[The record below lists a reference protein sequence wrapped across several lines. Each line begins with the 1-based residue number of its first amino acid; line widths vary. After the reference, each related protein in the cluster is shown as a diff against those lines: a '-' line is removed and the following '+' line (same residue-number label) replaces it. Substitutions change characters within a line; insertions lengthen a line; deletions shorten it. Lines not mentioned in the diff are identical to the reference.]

1 MTASLANPRSG
12 NRLTQTAKENTMTS
26 IFIVRAEDRGA
37 PESIIY
43 GVYPTAKLALARI
56 AVLEGEDFGHE
67 YAWFDEVKVSAVGA
81 DCEFANR

>member
-1 MTASLANPRSG
+1 M
-12 NRLTQTAKENTMTS
+12 
-26 IFIVRAEDRGA
+26 
-37 PESIIY
+37 IY

-67 YAWFDEVKVSAVGA
+67 FAWYDEVKVGPEGA

>member
-1 MTASLANPRSG
+1 
-12 NRLTQTAKENTMTS
+12 MTS

-43 GVYPTAKLALARI
+43 GVYPTAKLAEARM
-56 AVLEGEDFGHE
+56 AVLEGEDFEHDF
-67 YAWFDEVKVSAVGA
+67 AWYDEVKVGANGA

>member
-1 MTASLANPRSG
+1 
-12 NRLTQTAKENTMTS
+12 MTS

-56 AVLEGEDFGHE
+56 AVLEGEGLQELERLLDLGGDSGCLAKAGLE
-67 YAWFDEVKVSAVGA
+67 
-81 DCEFANR
+81 R

>member
-1 MTASLANPRSG
+1 
-12 NRLTQTAKENTMTS
+12 MTS

-37 PESIIY
+37 PESMIY
-43 GVYPTAKLALARI
+43 GVYPTAKLAKARI

-67 YAWFDEVKVSAVGA
+67 FAWYDEVKVGPEGA

>member
-1 MTASLANPRSG
+1 
-12 NRLTQTAKENTMTS
+12 MTS
-26 IFIVRAEDRGA
+26 IFIVRAEYRGA

-43 GVYPTAKLALARI
+43 GVYPTAELAKARC

-67 YAWFDEVKVSAVGA
+67 FAWYDEVKVSANGA

>member
-1 MTASLANPRSG
+1 MANEKG
-12 NRLTQTAKENTMTS
+12 NKMTS
-26 IFIVRAEDRGA
+26 IFIVRAEDGGA

-43 GVYPTAKLALARI
+43 GVYPTAELAKARC

-67 YAWFDEVKVSAVGA
+67 FAFFDEVKVGPNGA

>member
-1 MTASLANPRSG
+1 
-12 NRLTQTAKENTMTS
+12 MTS

-43 GVYPTAKLALARI
+43 GVYPTAKLAEARMAI
-56 AVLEGEDFGHE
+56 LEDSRHDFCHDFVW
-67 YAWFDEVKVSAVGA
+67 YDEVKVGPAGA